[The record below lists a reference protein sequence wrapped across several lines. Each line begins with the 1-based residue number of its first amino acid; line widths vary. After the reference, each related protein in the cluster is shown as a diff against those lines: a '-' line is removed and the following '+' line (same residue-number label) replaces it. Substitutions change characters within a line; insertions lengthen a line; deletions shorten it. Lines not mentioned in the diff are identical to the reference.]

1 MGRYLHHW
9 FWRDSTDQSKGGLW
23 AYLHSDHVKN
33 FGIGTAAYSAS
44 GPAPENGKFYFTASK
59 NSRSKGKKWSFTMED
74 GSKFTCRTHS
84 AASFVAVKAWT
95 KTWEKIPVK
104 VEEVK
109 KYRLSGSESA
119 THEWDERHKVYFVK
133 LLAFEI
139 TAAGKLYYKIGKAK
153 IVPKRI
159 HQFGPCIIEDVLDF
173 EHQREAFEAETAL
186 HKLFDHHRVHSTEI
200 FILNDSEALEIRNAF
215 SRIRAGL
222 ESTVKYHTREA

>member
-23 AYLHSDHVKN
+23 AYLHSDHVKS

-95 KTWEKIPVK
+95 KTWKKIPVK

-109 KYRLSGSESA
+109 KYRPSGSEST

-173 EHQREAFEAETAL
+173 EHQREAFEAEATL

-200 FILNDSEALEIRNAF
+200 FTLNDSEALEIRNAF

-222 ESTVKYHTREA
+222 ESTVKYHIREA